1 MTQYH
6 VSASAVGAGAGTESD
21 PFRTIGQ
28 AAAIARA
35 GDEVIVHAGT
45 YRESVDPRYGGESA
59 TDRIVYRAAEGEPR
73 PVVKGSE
80 RIGSWKPQGGGV
92 WSVTLPDAFF
102 GGYNPYRQTVFG
114 DWTVYPD
121 PKVEVRHLGDVY
133 LNGKSFY
140 EVSSLG
146 KVRDPERWG
155 TGRDAA
161 TGTVVP
167 LIDPDA
173 TVNVWYCEADAERTT
188 IWANFHDADPN
199 AELVEINVRETCFYP
214 SRPFV
219 NYITVRGF
227 EMAQAACPYTPP
239 TADQVGLIGPHWSRG
254 WVIEDNVIHD
264 AKCSAISLG
273 KEISTGD
280 NDSTRTHRKSGYQ
293 YQKEAVYKALRGGW
307 KRGVVGGHTVRGN
320 VIRDCGQNGVV
331 GHMGCAFSTVER
343 NHIYRIGTKREFFGW
358 EVAAIKMHA
367 AVDTVVRANRVH
379 DSVLGM
385 WLDWQA
391 QGTFVDANVFYRN
404 TRDVMTE
411 VTHGPITF
419 ANNVFASAF
428 SFDDFAQ
435 GAAFVNNLF
444 AGRVRH
450 TQVLDRSTP
459 YHFPHATD
467 VAGEAFVYGGD
478 DRYFNNVF
486 MAVGAERPSL
496 AGEADDAPA
505 ARERYLADCGT
516 ARFSD
521 NPRSLADYERAVDE
535 AGLGDEELYREMPQP
550 VYLAD
555 NTYLGGAVP
564 ATGEPGA
571 TVSGEPGT
579 LNLREADDG
588 LWLSLALPEAASGA
602 TGPVVSTEDLGQP
615 RIVEEYF
622 EHADGS
628 PIVVDRDITGA
639 PRAPRSARGPLA
651 ALGGGERLVWRAPDA
666 PCDREGR

>member
-6 VSASAVGAGAGTESD
+6 VSASAGSPAGIGSEAD
-21 PFRTIGQ
+21 PFLTIGQ

-45 YRESVDPRYGGESA
+45 YRESVDPRFGGESE
-59 TDRIVYRAAEGEPR
+59 TNRIVYRAAEGEPR
-73 PVVKGSE
+73 PVITGAE
-80 RIGSWKPQGGGV
+80 RIDTWVPESGGV
-92 WSVTLPDAFF
+92 WRAEIPNSFF
-102 GGYNPYRQTVFG
+102 GGYNPYVETVFG

-140 EVSSLG
+140 EVASLD
-146 KVRDPERWG
+146 KVREPERWD

-161 TGTVVP
+161 TDSIVP
-167 LIDPDA
+167 LLDPDA
-173 TVNVWYCEADAERTT
+173 TVNVWYCETDAETTT

-199 AELVEINVRETCFYP
+199 VEVTEINVRETCFYP

-219 NYITVRGF
+219 NYVTVRGF
-227 EMAQAACPYTPP
+227 ELCRAACPYTPP

-254 WVIEDNVIHD
+254 WVIEGNVIHD

-293 YQKEAVYKALRGGW
+293 YQKEAVYKALHVGW
-307 KRGVVGGHTVRGN
+307 RKGVVGGHVVRGN
-320 VIRDCGQNGVV
+320 VIYDCGQNGVV
-331 GHMGCAFSTVER
+331 GHMGCAFSLIEG
-343 NHIYRIGTKREFFGW
+343 NHIFRIGTKREFFGW

-367 AVDTVVRANRVH
+367 AVDTVVRGNRVH

-391 QGTFVDANVFYRN
+391 QGTVVDANVFYRN

-419 ANNVFASAF
+419 TNNVFASEF
-428 SFDDFAQ
+428 SFDDYAQ

-444 AGRVRH
+444 AGRIRH

-459 YHFPHATD
+459 YHFPHSTD
-467 VAGEAFVYGGD
+467 PAGEAFVYGGD
-478 DRYFNNVF
+478 DRYLNNLF
-486 MAVGAERPSL
+486 MAVGG
-496 AGEADDAPA
+496 AGEAERMADAA
-505 ARERYLADCGT
+505 GGEGVADTGT
-516 ARFSD
+516 ACFED
-521 NPRSLADYERAVDE
+521 HPHSLADYERRIEE
-535 AGLGDEELYREMPQP
+535 AGLGDEELYRSIPQP
-550 VYLAD
+550 MTLAS
-555 NTYLGGAVP
+555 NTYLNGARAASWEPDAVVC
-564 ATGEPGA
+564 GEAGA
-571 TVSGEPGT
+571 LS
-579 LNLREADDG
+579 LRETDDE
-588 LWLSLALPEAASGA
+588 LWLTVTLPEAVRGA
-602 TGPVVSTEDLGQP
+602 TGPVVSTADLGQP
-615 RIVEEYF
+615 RIVEGYF
-622 EHADGS
+622 EQPDGS

-639 PRAPRSARGPLA
+639 ARGERSARGPLA
-651 ALGGGERLVWRAPDA
+651 AYPADEVLVWRSGAA
-666 PCDREGR
+666 S

>member
-6 VSASAVGAGAGTESD
+6 VSASAGSLAGGGTEAD
-21 PFRTIGQ
+21 PFLTIGQ

-35 GDEVIVHAGT
+35 GDEIIVHEGT
-45 YRESVDPRYGGESA
+45 YRESVDPRFGGESE
-59 TDRIVYRAAEGEPR
+59 TNRIVYRAAEGEPR
-73 PVVKGSE
+73 PVITGAE
-80 RIGSWKPQGGGV
+80 RVTSWMPEGDGV
-92 WSVTLPDAFF
+92 WKVVLPSGFF
-102 GGYNPYRQTVFG
+102 GGYNPYVETVFG

-140 EVSSLG
+140 EVSSLD
-146 KVRDPERWG
+146 KVRAPERWD

-161 TGTVVP
+161 TNTIVP
-167 LIDPDA
+167 LLDPDA
-173 TVNVWYCEADAERTT
+173 TLNVWYCETDAEHTT

-199 AELVEINVRETCFYP
+199 VEMTEINVRETCFYP
-214 SRPFV
+214 SRPYV

-227 EMAQAACPYTPP
+227 ELCRAACPYTPP

-280 NDSTRTHRKSGYQ
+280 NESTRTHRKSGYQ
-293 YQKEAVYKALRGGW
+293 YQKEAVYKALHVGW
-307 KRGVVGGHTVRGN
+307 RKGVVGGHVVRGN
-320 VIRDCGQNGVV
+320 TIYDCGQNGVV
-331 GHMGCAFSTVER
+331 GHMSCAFSLIEH

-367 AVDTVVRANRVH
+367 AVDTIVRRNRVH

-391 QGTFVDANVFYRN
+391 QGTIVDSNVFYRN

-419 ANNVFASAF
+419 MNNVFASPF
-428 SFDDFAQ
+428 SFDDYAQ
-435 GAAFVNNLF
+435 GAAFINNLF
-444 AGRVRH
+444 AGRIRH

-459 YHFPHATD
+459 YHFPHSTD

-478 DRYFNNVF
+478 DRYVNNLF
-486 MAVGAERPSL
+486 MAVGG
-496 AGEADDAPA
+496 AGEAGEAERMADAA
-505 ARERYLADCGT
+505 GGEGVVDTGT
-516 ARFSD
+516 ACFED
-521 NPRSLADYERAVDE
+521 YPHSLAEYERRIE
-535 AGLGDEELYREMPQP
+535 QAGLGDEELYRSMPQP
-550 VYLAD
+550 MMLEANAYV
-555 NTYLGGAVP
+555 GGARAASWETDAVVD
-564 ATGEPGA
+564 AGA
-571 TVSGEPGT
+571 GSMA
-579 LNLREADDG
+579 LRET
-588 LWLSLALPEAASGA
+588 PEAVWLA
-602 TGPVVSTEDLGQP
+602 VVMPDAARAAVGRVVGTADLGQP

-622 EHADGS
+622 ENPDGS
-628 PIVVDRDITGA
+628 PIAVNRDITGA
-639 PRAPRSARGPLA
+639 LRGERSARGPLA
-651 ALGGGERLVWRAPDA
+651 SYSDGEVLIWER
-666 PCDREGR
+666 